1 MKKDIDILKIRF
13 HDKNRLENA
22 LESRALLVKCG
33 IMKKESREL
42 NDRFTYAYE
51 LF

>member
-1 MKKDIDILKIRF
+1 MFHMKKDIDILKIRF

-22 LESRALLVKCG
+22 LESRALLVKC
-33 IMKKESREL
+33 REL